1 MKPVE
6 PTGLQLIRLLA
17 DGDCH
22 SGAALARGLRMTRAG
37 VWKALHKAVEDY
49 GLALESIPGQGYRLN
64 APLELLDPA
73 LILGYLSAAGAS
85 RLARLQVNDLIDSTN
100 ERLMAAAIARAPAGT
115 VCLAERQSA
124 GRGRRGRV
132 WVSPFGANL
141 YLSVLWRYPV
151 GPAGLGGISLAAG
164 VAVATVLQRLGL
176 TDIALKWPND
186 LLWRRRKLGGLL
198 LEVAGET
205 QGPSHL
211 VVGLGLNLRLDPDQA
226 QGIDQPWV
234 DLREALG
241 QAAPGRNRLAAALI
255 DALLE
260 TLERFGQVG
269 LAPFLDEWTRFD
281 LLRDQQVQLQLGE
294 RLIVGDY
301 AGIDPDGALRLNTAD
316 GLLRAHS
323 GEVSLRL
330 APPPEAPRSADE

>member
-1 MKPVE
+1 MS
-6 PTGLQLIRLLA
+6 TGLRLIRLLA

-22 SGAALARGLRMTRAG
+22 SGAALARRLRMTRAG

-49 GLALESIPGQGYRLN
+49 GLALETIPSHGYRLRG
-64 APLELLDPA
+64 PLELLDPE
-73 LILGYLSAAGAS
+73 LILGGLCGSGRG
-85 RLARLQVNDLIDSTN
+85 RLARLQIHDQLDSTN
-100 ERLMAAAIARAPAGT
+100 ERLMAAAPAGDPAGT
-115 VCLAERQSA
+115 VCLAERQTA

-132 WVSPFGANL
+132 WVSPFGTNL

-151 GPAGLGGISLAAG
+151 GPAGLGGVSLAAG
-164 VAVATVLQRLGL
+164 VAVATVLHRCGL
-176 TDIALKWPND
+176 TDIGLKWPND

-198 LEVAGET
+198 LEVAGEA

-241 QAAPGRNRLAAALI
+241 AAAPGRNQLAAALI

-260 TLERFGQVG
+260 MLERFGQVG
-269 LAPFLDEWTRFD
+269 LQPYLAQWARFD
-281 LLRDQQVQLQLGE
+281 LLRGKPVQLQLGE

-301 AGIDPDGALRLNTAD
+301 DGIDPDGALRLNTAA
-316 GLLRAHS
+316 GPRSAHS

-330 APPPEAPRSADE
+330 SASRSVNEQL